1 MKTINLKK
9 IMTILLSIMLFMGIF
24 SVGIFADDENGDED
38 NQANLPEASEDG
50 RISDFTIKAY
60 NPLNEELILDVVD
73 SYRGDV
79 IYVKVFDENEN
90 ELNLDLFDFKGS
102 NGLFPYRDLNIGAV
116 HKFIT
121 SKQGIQTITATLKED
136 NSKQASVSFNCVEGN
151 TEIRFVFISCDELWY
166 KTTQVKNNEY
176 YLNYPDAYNSDLIEK
191 NPKTNNVRQWVQ
203 IKSYYGK
210 YTSPYLTEVSGWPSI
225 SEYDLSTSDSNVVKT
240 YIEND
245 TYNSWMIEITGNGTA
260 EITATLLSD
269 SSIKTSMTIT
279 VENYPEK
286 ETAKTKTNQNNNYE
300 VNKQE
305 DKTNLVNESSSSKVT
320 HANKESDVVLIDG
333 PFFEYKEEIIKLWYV
348 IAILAVSIILLII
361 SIITRNKI
369 LVIVDTICFVLTIVM
384 MIMMLIINKPIIN
397 YNKALDLYMNNNYKE
412 ALELLKD
419 SEEELKQECEYL
431 RVIDE
436 VLNNNAQDMPNI
448 NDSDIQILIDSYNK
462 SSDLYDSYVSLYSLI
477 KGLSKHTSYKHEE
490 LYSLLSNKFKDY
502 ISKEIST
509 KEVGD
514 TFMLKDYSFKII
526 EKLDNTIFVI
536 ADDCYIQTSII
547 DNSWKEEILNFF
559 TDVENNFINEDD
571 LILLTR
577 DDFKK
582 YSSKIS
588 ISKYSWW
595 LDDISRV
602 TRTDVNGVT
611 HKLRYYAIGN
621 DTASE
626 RNTNMINDTQDA
638 GTYSY
643 SYIDNDSI
651 WIRPIVRINIGN

>member
-1 MKTINLKK
+1 MKTINIKK
-9 IMTILLSIMLFMGIF
+9 MVAILISISLLMDFLSTN
-24 SVGIFADDENGDED
+24 VFADEEGDD
-38 NQANLPEASEDG
+38 RSSQTNAPETSEDSG
-50 RISDFTIKAY
+50 ISNFAIKAY

-79 IYVKVFDENEN
+79 IYLKAFDESGK
-90 ELNLDLFDFKGS
+90 ELDLDLFDFKGS
-102 NGLFPYRDLNIGAV
+102 SGLFPYRDTNTGTI

-136 NSKQASVSFNCVEGN
+136 NSKQSSVSFNCVEGN

-260 EITATLLSD
+260 EITATLLSNP
-269 SSIKTSMTIT
+269 SIKTSMIIT

-286 ETAKTKTNQNNNYE
+286 ETVKTNQTTKPTD
-300 VNKQE
+300 NKQE
-305 DKTNLVNESSSSKVT
+305 SKTNIVNESSNTKDVSTS
-320 HANKESDVVLIDG
+320 NENDVVLIDAPMFG
-333 PFFEYKEEIIKLWYV
+333 YKEEIIKSWCV
-348 IAILAVSIILLII
+348 IVTLAI
-361 SIITRNKI
+361 SIVILVLFLITRNKMFAI
-369 LVIVDTICFVLTIVM
+369 IDVACIVLTIVIGA
-384 MIMMLIINKPIIN
+384 MILIINKPVSN
-397 YNKALDLYMNNNYKE
+397 YNKALELYENGNYKE
-412 ALELLKD
+412 ALDLLKD
-419 SEEELKQECEYL
+419 DDDELKQECAYRL
-431 RVIDE
+431 LIDKM
-436 VLNNNAQDMPNI
+436 LNN
-448 NDSDIQILIDSYNK
+448 DIQYTSNIIGGNTQNLISKYK
-462 SSDLYDSYVSLYSLI
+462 ESSSLYDSYTSFYSLI
-477 KGLSKHTSYKHEE
+477 DELSKHTSYRHEK
-490 LYSLLSNKFKDY
+490 LYSLLNDKFKDY
-502 ISKEIST
+502 ISNEINI

-514 TFMLKDYSFKII
+514 TFALRDYSFKII
-526 EKLDNTIFVI
+526 EKQNDAIFVI
-536 ADDCYIQTSII
+536 ANDCFIQTSII
-547 DNSWKEEILNFF
+547 DDSWKEDILNSF
-559 TDVENNFINEDD
+559 TNIERNFISEDD

-582 YSSKIS
+582 YCSKIS
-588 ISKYSWW
+588 ISEYSWW

-602 TRTDVNGVT
+602 TKTDVNGVV

-621 DTASE
+621 DSASQ
-626 RNTNMINDTQDA
+626 RNTDMIDDIQDA
-638 GTYSY
+638 GSYSY

-651 WIRPIVRINIGN
+651 WIRPVIRININD

>member
-1 MKTINLKK
+1 MKTINIKK
-9 IMTILLSIMLFMGIF
+9 IVVILISISLLMGFLSTN
-24 SVGIFADDENGDED
+24 VFADEEDGDENSQT
-38 NQANLPEASEDG
+38 NAPETSEDSG
-50 RISDFTIKAY
+50 ISNFAIKAY

-79 IYVKVFDENEN
+79 IYLKVFDESGK
-90 ELNLDLFDFKGS
+90 ELDLDLFDFKGS
-102 NGLFPYRDLNIGAV
+102 GGLFPYRDTNTGTI

-136 NSKQASVSFNCVEGN
+136 NSKQSSVSFNCVEGN

-176 YLNYPDAYNSDLIEK
+176 YLNYPDAYDSDLIEK

-260 EITATLLSD
+260 EITATLLSNP
-269 SSIKTSMTIT
+269 SIKTSMTIT

-286 ETAKTKTNQNNNYE
+286 ETVKTSQTTKSAD
-300 VNKQE
+300 NKQE
-305 DKTNLVNESSSSKVT
+305 SKTNIVNESSSTKDAST
-320 HANKESDVVLIDG
+320 SNENDVVLMG
-333 PFFEYKEEIIKLWYV
+333 VPTFGYKEEIIKPWCV
-348 IAILAVSIILLII
+348 IVTLAI
-361 SIITRNKI
+361 SIVVLVLFFITKNKTI
-369 LVIVDTICFVLTIVM
+369 VIFDAICVVLTIV
-384 MIMMLIINKPIIN
+384 IAVMMLVLNKPVNN
-397 YNKALDLYMNNNYKE
+397 YNKALELYKNGNYQE
-412 ALELLKD
+412 ALDLLNVD
-419 SEEELKQECEYL
+419 EEQLKQECIYRL
-431 RVIDE
+431 LIDE
-436 VLNNNAQDMPNI
+436 VI
-448 NDSDIQILIDSYNK
+448 NDDIQNASNTIDDITQTLISKYNE
-462 SSDLYDSYVSLYSLI
+462 SSSLYDSYASFYSLI
-477 KGLSKHTSYKHEE
+477 DELSKHTSYKNEK
-490 LYSLLSNKFKDY
+490 LYSLLNDKFKEY
-502 ISKEIST
+502 ISSEINT
-509 KEVGD
+509 KDVGD
-514 TFMLKDYSFKII
+514 TFRLRDYSFKII
-526 EKLDNTIFVI
+526 EKQSDSIFVI
-536 ADDCYIQTSII
+536 ADDCFIQTSITN
-547 DNSWKEEILNFF
+547 DSWKEDILNSF
-559 TDVENNFINEDD
+559 TNIESNFISEDD

-588 ISKYSWW
+588 IPEYSWW

-602 TRTDVNGVT
+602 TRTDANGLV

-621 DTASE
+621 DTTSQ
-626 RNTNMINDTQDA
+626 RNTDMIDEIQNA
-638 GTYSY
+638 GSYSY

-651 WIRPIVRINIGN
+651 WIRPVIRININD